1 MASTRN
7 LLPLDQAFLV
17 FQTPGVAAGTRSSS
31 SRNLHLVQ
39 TKRSP
44 TCKRLRARPRPKHS
58 DASIMGYFLAFK
70 KEVSRFKEH
79 SIEGFTYPCEVR
91 MSGFDMEIGE
101 VKHNPMGEITKAT
114 VVDNQSFPRVYH
126 LEWMS
131 DCYSTKKRPPRQNG
145 LPIP

>member
-39 TKRSP
+39 TKTSP
-44 TCKRLRARPRPKHS
+44 TYKRLRAKPRPKHS
-58 DASIMGYFLAFK
+58 DASVLGHFLAFK
-70 KEVSRFKEH
+70 RGLPRFSGH
-79 SIEGFTYPCEVR
+79 SIEGFTYPCEIR
-91 MSGFDMEIGE
+91 MSGFNMEIGE

-114 VVDNQSFPRVYH
+114 VVDNQSFPGVYH
-126 LEWMS
+126 LDWMS
-131 DCYSTKKRPPRQNG
+131 D
-145 LPIP
+145 